1 MGYSPWSHEELD
13 MTGQLGVHAFARQR
27 GPHGLMPS
35 KMCPNLEGLVR
46 CFTVMIQRVLICLWT
61 FFWLVGGEVSQIEH
75 LQPSCSWAWV
85 YGLVGI
91 MLLISPTWWR
101 FQYLQNG
108 SKIVMC
114 IPWGGTRTLV
124 QGWTIVSFDN
134 PSLIS
139 SSPPFPI

>member
-1 MGYSPWSHEELD
+1 MGYSPWGHEELD

-46 CFTVMIQRVLICLWT
+46 CFTVMVQRGLICLWT
-61 FFWLVGGEVSQIEH
+61 FFWLVGGEVRSSIFN
-75 LQPSCSWAWV
+75 LLVPGPGV

-101 FQYLQNG
+101 FQYLQNC